1 MKKALWV
8 LSALALVGFG
18 FAGCGGEEECGDGY
32 VCDNEEFCDGQCSGA
47 ENCFGEDADGKVI
60 CSKCQYDCALMFP
73 DTFKNCNESA
83 GLCMNDASCPAGMV
97 AKDNGNGTGLCETG
111 DAKTCTTND
120 QCGEG
125 QVCDTASSMCVDEGS
140 VEATFKYVRI
150 DDLSDKCKMKGDKCE
165 AKDPGADID
174 AIVLVKKSGGAAI
187 YAESVTGYMRSD
199 GIKAKD
205 GTDSQVASDPA
216 QALGAP
222 DSFSD
227 YANSHIGGDCIY
239 WKDKDA
245 ANLEHPYVSLGGLG
259 GYLEVEM
266 GGVIEKGDTLDIL
279 EVGGCNL
286 INTSD
291 GGKQTAVGE
300 KIKVSIS
307 MSGDAETWNP
317 VGESTSDKD
326 SNKGLLSFAL
336 TDDKYFK

>member
-8 LSALALVGFG
+8 LSALALVGIG

-32 VCDNEEFCDGQCSGA
+32 ICDNEEFCDGQCGA
-47 ENCFGEDADGKVI
+47 GENCFGKDEADDRPI
-60 CSKCQYDCALMFP
+60 CSKCEYDCAIMFP
-73 DTFKNCNESA
+73 STFKNCNETE
-83 GLCMNDASCPAGMV
+83 GLCMNDASCPAGMT
-97 AKDNGNGTGLCETG
+97 AQSNGDGTGLCVGGEQ
-111 DAKTCTTND
+111 KTCTTND
-120 QCGEG
+120 ECGEG
-125 QVCDTASSMCVDEGS
+125 LVCSGGACVAEGS
-140 VEATFKYVRI
+140 VETKFKYVRI
-150 DDLSDKCKMKGDKCE
+150 DDLSDKCKMNGDKCE

-174 AIVLVKKSGGAAI
+174 AIVLVKRTDGSSI
-187 YAESVTGYMRSD
+187 YAESVRGYMRSD

-216 QALGAP
+216 QALGKP

-227 YANSHIGGDCIY
+227 YANSKIGGDCIY

-266 GGVIEKGDTLDIL
+266 GGDIEKGDTLDIL

-286 INTSD
+286 TNTSD
-291 GGKQTAVGE
+291 GGKQVAVGE

-317 VGESTSDKD
+317 VGELTSDKD
-326 SNKGLLSFAL
+326 TNKGLLSFAL
-336 TDDKYFK
+336 TDDTYFK